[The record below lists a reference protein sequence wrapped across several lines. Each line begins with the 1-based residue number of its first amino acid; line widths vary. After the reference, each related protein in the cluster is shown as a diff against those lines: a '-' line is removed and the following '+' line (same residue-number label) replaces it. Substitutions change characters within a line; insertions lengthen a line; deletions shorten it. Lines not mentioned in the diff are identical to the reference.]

1 MIFNV
6 YFPGCHK
13 FLILLLGIMKFIA
26 LSNSE
31 ILYIFTSVLKSRVYF
46 LLLIFLVH
54 MIYEGNMAEL

>member
-13 FLILLLGIMKFIA
+13 FLIFLLGIMKFIA

-31 ILYIFTSVLKSRVYF
+31 IIYIFTSVLKFKGLFPPSVDFSRAYD
-46 LLLIFLVH
+46 I
-54 MIYEGNMAEL
+54 

>member
-31 ILYIFTSVLKSRVYF
+31 IIYIFTSVLKFKGLFPPSVDFSHAYD
-46 LLLIFLVH
+46 I
-54 MIYEGNMAEL
+54 